1 MFKTLKHITRRLNY
15 SILLG
20 ILALIVLSCKLNS
33 EEKNTASVTK
43 NDVGYEM
50 QTELE
55 ESIQRG
61 VEIYED
67 FCVTCHRPN
76 GEGITKSFPPLAGSD
91 YLLNNRELSIRA
103 VKYGQRGE
111 IVVNG
116 ETYNSVMAAQ
126 GLEDD
131 EVADVMNYIM
141 NSWGNKQDKMVRTEE
156 VTSVTK

>member
-1 MFKTLKHITRRLNY
+1 MIKTLKHILRKLN
-15 SILLG
+15 SAVLLG
-20 ILALIVLSCKLNS
+20 IFTLIILSCKFNS

-103 VKYGQRGE
+103 VKYGQQGE
-111 IVVNG
+111 IIVNG

>member
-1 MFKTLKHITRRLNY
+1 MHKTLKHITPRLNY
-15 SILLG
+15 MTLLG
-20 ILALIVLSCKLNS
+20 MLALIVLSCKFNS
-33 EEKNTASVTK
+33 EEKNSAGVTK
-43 NDVGYEM
+43 NDAGYET

-61 VEIYED
+61 GEIYED

-76 GEGITKSFPPLAGSD
+76 GEGIAKSFPPLAGSD
-91 YLLNNRELSIRA
+91 YLHNNRELSIRA

-126 GLEDD
+126 GLDDD

-141 NSWGNKQDKMVRTEE
+141 NSWGNKQDKMVRVEE
-156 VTSVTK
+156 VASVTK

>member
-1 MFKTLKHITRRLNY
+1 MQNN
-15 SILLG
+15 ILLLCF
-20 ILALIVLSCKLNS
+20 LALTTLACKFNS
-33 EEKNTASVTK
+33 EEKNTANLRQ
-43 NDVGYEM
+43 NDTGYEM

-61 VEIYED
+61 SEIYED

-76 GEGITKSFPPLAGSD
+76 GEGIAKSFPPLAGSD
-91 YLLNNRELSIRA
+91 YLANNREQSIRA
-103 VKYGQRGE
+103 VKYGQQGE

-116 ETYNSVMAAQ
+116 ITYNSVMAAQ

-141 NSWGNKQDKMVRTEE
+141 NSWGNKQEKMVRTEE
-156 VTSVTK
+156 VASVTK

>member
-1 MFKTLKHITRRLNY
+1 MFKTLKHIARRLNY
-15 SILLG
+15 MMFLG
-20 ILALIVLSCKLNS
+20 SLALIAQSCKFNS
-33 EEKNTASVTK
+33 EEKNTAGITK
-43 NDVGYEM
+43 DDAGYEA

-55 ESIQRG
+55 ESMQRG
-61 VEIYED
+61 GEIYDD

-76 GEGITKSFPPLAGSD
+76 GEGIAKSFPPLAGSD
-91 YLLNNRELSIRA
+91 YLLNNRKLSIRA

-126 GLEDD
+126 GLDDD

-141 NSWGNKQDKMVRTEE
+141 NSWGNKQDKMVRAEE